1 MDTQLHCGSVYPNLM
16 YKLSTKPNTV
26 IRLFDNA
33 FIQFN
38 ELNPDYL
45 AYLDWVG
52 LGNQPEPAD
61 TVIEDVPSPKLIG
74 IEFQGVMCSATK
86 EDQSGLL
93 AILSCYQIQGN
104 NFQPTR
110 YDFQNGN
117 NLIITKHNIQQ
128 FIAVWMPFRQSFFVP
143 T

>member
-1 MDTQLHCGSVYPNLM
+1 M
-16 YKLSTKPNTV
+16 YKLSTKPDTV

-45 AYLDWVG
+45 DYLDWVK
-52 LGNQPEPAD
+52 LGNQPAPAD
-61 TVIEDVPSPKLIG
+61 IVLQDIPSARMRG
-74 IEFQGVMCSATK
+74 IDFQGVMCSATK
-86 EDQSGLL
+86 EDQDGLL
-93 AILSCYQIQGN
+93 AVLIAYQLQGD

-110 YDFQNGN
+110 YDFKNGN
-117 NLIITKHNIQQ
+117 SLTITKQNIQQ
-128 FIAVWMPFRQSFFVP
+128 FIAVWMPFRQSFFLP

>member
-1 MDTQLHCGSVYPNLM
+1 M
-16 YKLSTKPNTV
+16 YKLSTKPATV

-38 ELNPDYL
+38 ELNPDYV
-45 AYLDWVG
+45 AYLDWVS
-52 LGNQPEPAD
+52 LGNQPAPAD
-61 TVIEDVPSPKLIG
+61 IVAQDIPSARMLG

-86 EDQSGLL
+86 EDQDGLL
-93 AILSCYQIQGN
+93 AVLIAYQLQGD

-110 YDFQNGN
+110 YDFQNGSK
-117 NLIITKHNIQQ
+117 LTITKQNIQQ

>member
-1 MDTQLHCGSVYPNLM
+1 M
-16 YKLSTKPNTV
+16 YKLSTKPDTV

-45 AYLDWVG
+45 AYLDWVSQ
-52 LGNQPEPAD
+52 GNVPEPAD
-61 TVIEDVPSPKLIG
+61 IITEEKPSPKLIG
-74 IEFQGVMCSATK
+74 VEFQGIMCSATK
-86 EDQSGLL
+86 EDQDGLL
-93 AILSCYQIQGN
+93 AVLIAYQLQTD

-117 NLIITKHNIQQ
+117 SLVITKHNIQQ
-128 FIAVWMPFRQSFFVP
+128 FIATWMPFRQSFFAP

>member
-1 MDTQLHCGSVYPNLM
+1 MATV
-16 YKLSTKPNTV
+16 YKLSTKPDTV

-38 ELNPDYL
+38 ELNPDYV
-45 AYLDWVG
+45 AYLDWVS
-52 LGNQPEPAD
+52 LGNQPAPAD
-61 TVIEDVPSPKLIG
+61 IVAQDIPSARMLG

-86 EDQSGLL
+86 EDQDGLL
-93 AILSCYQIQGN
+93 AVLIAYQLQGD

-110 YDFQNGN
+110 YDFQNGSK
-117 NLIITKHNIQQ
+117 LTITKQNIQQ

>member
-1 MDTQLHCGSVYPNLM
+1 V
-16 YKLSTKPNTV
+16 YKLSTKPDTV

-38 ELNPDYL
+38 ELNPDYV
-45 AYLDWVG
+45 AYLDWVS
-52 LGNQPEPAD
+52 LGNQPAPAD
-61 TVIEDVPSPKLIG
+61 IVAQDIPSARMLG

-86 EDQSGLL
+86 EDQDGLL
-93 AILSCYQIQGN
+93 AVLIAYQLQGD

-110 YDFQNGN
+110 YDFQNGSK
-117 NLIITKHNIQQ
+117 LTITKQNIQQ